1 MFSDS
6 FINVLLEDDSRIGYA
21 LELIL
26 PAEISRTHT
35 GVGEIVIDG
44 QTYLGVGQMGSVG
57 AVETQSDEKPVSLNL
72 ELSGIPG
79 NLLTDALGTKMR
91 GSDATLYVY
100 AQSDAGQ
107 MKAAAPAVVGTIAS
121 YNVQVGDDNVIQ
133 VGIADEF
140 QLYEKSINNFWTEQ
154 SQLALFPDDHICRF
168 TAQMA
173 EREISW
179 GSKRDAPGFK
189 YD

>member
-35 GVGEIVIDG
+35 GIGEIVIDG
-44 QTYLGVGQMGSVG
+44 NTYLGVGQMGSVG
-57 AVETQSDEKPVSLNL
+57 AVETQSDEKPMTLSL

-79 NLLTDALGTKMR
+79 NLLSDALGTRMR
-91 GSDATLYVY
+91 GSAATLFVF
-100 AQSDAGQ
+100 AQDDDGQ
-107 MKAAAPAVVGTIAS
+107 IKAAAPAVVGTITS
-121 YNVQVGDDNVIQ
+121 YNVQVGEDNILQ

-140 QLYEKSINNFWTEQ
+140 QLYEKAINNYWTEQ
-154 SQLALFPDDHICRF
+154 SHLALYPDDHICRF

-173 EREISW
+173 DREVSW
-179 GSKRDAPGFK
+179 GSRRDAPGFK